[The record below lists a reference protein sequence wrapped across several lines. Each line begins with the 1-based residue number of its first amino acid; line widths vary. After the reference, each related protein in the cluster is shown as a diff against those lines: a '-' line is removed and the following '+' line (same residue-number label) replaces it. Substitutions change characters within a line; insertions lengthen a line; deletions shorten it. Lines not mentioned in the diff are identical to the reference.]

1 MRNYINTSTLLAEKN
16 QTCSNEDIV
25 LFVTNPIFF
34 PRFLSLSIQSSD
46 PGKGV
51 VARSNTPAQS
61 VINIFLKKTLV
72 LTYRQYRKT
81 QNQTN

>member
-1 MRNYINTSTLLAEKN
+1 MRNYINTCTLLAEEK

-34 PRFLSLSIQSSD
+34 PRFLSLFTQSSD

-51 VARSNTPAQS
+51 VARSNTPGQS
-61 VINIFLKKTLV
+61 VILTFFL
-72 LTYRQYRKT
+72 
-81 QNQTN
+81 